1 MKKFF
6 AMLLL
11 VCMILSLAAC
21 GQQAAPAPAAEQPAA
36 EEPAAEAEAPAEAAE
51 EPAAEEPAAAAEYK
65 LGMGVSLN
73 MNSSKAGNA
82 QVDATVAA
90 VVTDET
96 LYASCSISVGDFI
109 EAIVK
114 ACNDDQAQT
123 FTADEFK
130 LGLAAITEIDAAT
143 KAATADED
151 GLAAMYT
158 DFAAAVVDGEG
169 KILAAITDAV
179 QPKISF
185 DAAGE
190 IVETTFNGTKR
201 ELKEDYNMVKFSDA
215 TLEWYQ
221 QAQNFVDYA
230 AGKTAEELR
239 ASETTLN
246 EEGHQVFVDE
256 ALYASVSIS
265 VDGMINV
272 VAKAADNA
280 A

>member
-1 MKKFF
+1 
-6 AMLLL
+6 
-11 VCMILSLAAC
+11 
-21 GQQAAPAPAAEQPAA
+21 
-36 EEPAAEAEAPAEAAE
+36 
-51 EPAAEEPAAAAEYK
+51 
-65 LGMGVSLN
+65 
-73 MNSSKAGNA
+73 
-82 QVDATVAA
+82 
-90 VVTDET
+90 
-96 LYASCSISVGDFI
+96 
-109 EAIVK
+109 
-114 ACNDDQAQT
+114 
-123 FTADEFK
+123 
-130 LGLAAITEIDAAT
+130 
-143 KAATADED
+143 
-151 GLAAMYT
+151 MYT

-169 KILAAITDAV
+169 KIIVAITDAV

-201 ELKEDYNMVKFSDA
+201 ELKEDYNMVKFSNA

-239 ASETTLN
+239 ASETTVN